1 MRPFSFE
8 EKPFHI
14 ARILFSSFHYHS
26 FSYLLRALLYFDS
39 PKKKRKKDRKRKK
52 KTMERKIFS
61 SYRLR
66 SSLFYTNKPFFLFLS
81 SSIYLYPSLSFSF
94 ILSFILSFFLFF
106 FRRKLRPTEGSF
118 VPLYTCPI
126 STAKDSICIQ
136 GFFGI
141 TFMLLFVND
150 YSNSSR
156 TNWIYISKK
165 VRVIKYEGSFMLL
178 NNEAY

>member
-106 FRRKLRPTEGSF
+106 SVENYVQQRAALFPYIPVRFLPQRIQF
-118 VPLYTCPI
+118 V
-126 STAKDSICIQ
+126 SKDSLGLLLCFCSSMTIQ
-136 GFFGI
+136 I
-141 TFMLLFVND
+141 LLEPIESIFL
-150 YSNSSR
+150 R
-156 TNWIYISKK
+156 
-165 VRVIKYEGSFMLL
+165 R
-178 NNEAY
+178 